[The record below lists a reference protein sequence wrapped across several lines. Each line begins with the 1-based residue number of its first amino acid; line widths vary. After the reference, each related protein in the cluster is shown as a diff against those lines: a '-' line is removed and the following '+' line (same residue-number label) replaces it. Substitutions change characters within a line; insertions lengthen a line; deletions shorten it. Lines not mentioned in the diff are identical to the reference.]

1 MKLESGSMSADRVDL
16 NLVET
21 VGRIARTM
29 RDQGGS
35 GPLSAGEAIAGA
47 LLNDRM
53 DWLPSS
59 YSHPIDAIERLGPEW
74 WSAVVVAHQKGWDS
88 VEA

>member
-1 MKLESGSMSADRVDL
+1 MSTDRFEP

-47 LLNDRM
+47 LLNNRM
-53 DWLPSS
+53 DWLPPM
-59 YSHPIDAIERLGPEW
+59 YSHPIDAFERLGPEW
-74 WSAVVVAHQKGWDS
+74 WSAIVVAHQQGWDS
-88 VEA
+88 TEV